1 MVERDKNHSCVIGW
15 SLGNECGNGI
25 VFHDEYKRL
34 KKYDPG
40 RFVQFEQAWED
51 WNTDIVCPMYPNMW
65 KITEYGKSGK
75 QRPFIMCEY
84 AHPKETAMAILKTF
98 GILFMTALTCKAVL
112 SGILWIKDLR

>member
-1 MVERDKNHSCVIGW
+1 MESCSTMSINV
-15 SLGNECGNGI
+15 
-25 VFHDEYKRL
+25 L

-65 KITEYGKSGK
+65 KITEYRKSGK

-84 AHPKETAMAILKTF
+84 AHAQGNSNGNFKDLWDIIYDSPNLQ
-98 GILFMTALTCKAVL
+98 GGL
-112 SGILWIKDLR
+112 SGIYGSGI